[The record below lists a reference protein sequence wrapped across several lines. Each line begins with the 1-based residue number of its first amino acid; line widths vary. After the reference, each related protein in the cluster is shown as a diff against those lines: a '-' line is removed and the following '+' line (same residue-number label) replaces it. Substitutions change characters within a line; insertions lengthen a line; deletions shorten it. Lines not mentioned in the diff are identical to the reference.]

1 MTLDD
6 ELEQSLAELRDALT
20 LQQSIVGDVMS
31 RTAGRRVV
39 PVHSPSFV
47 RWWAARLRPPRFAIT
62 ASVASIGLFTVCW
75 LLFEQPSTA
84 AFAEQAL
91 AALERAK
98 ADGVTVQE
106 RTDVVMRDGSRHT
119 STTSYVF
126 YVGRD
131 SYRRDIHDGDKLREI
146 QWYTPKGEGMLQT
159 SVQYDTNTYARQNH
173 AGRYGDEQP
182 ISRLSL
188 ITRFIGDA
196 DRRLD
201 PMMIKGRQCPGF
213 EIHANKY
220 GDNPS
225 DWVDRIWFDPETKL
239 PARIEL
245 ERPRTEKEFKA
256 FITVQERF
264 DWHPDLAA
272 DVFVPK
278 IPDGFTRRE
287 EKSDTIN
294 RRPARQ

>member
-1 MTLDD
+1 MKLDD
-6 ELEQSLAELRDALT
+6 ELEESLAELRVAVSP
-20 LQQSIVGDVMS
+20 QRSIVGDVMS
-31 RTAGRRVV
+31 RTADRHVA
-39 PVHSPSFV
+39 PVRSISFI
-47 RWWAARLRPPRFAIT
+47 RWCAAQLPRPRFAVA
-62 ASVASIGLFTVCW
+62 ASVAMIGLLTVCW
-75 LLFEQPSTA
+75 LLFDQPSTA
-84 AFAEQAL
+84 AFAVQAL

-98 ADGVTVQE
+98 ADGVTAKE
-106 RTDVVMRDGSRHT
+106 RTVVVLRDGSRHT

-126 YVGRD
+126 YIGRD
-131 SYRRDIHDGDKLREI
+131 SYRRDIHDGDKLREV

-159 SVQYDTNTYARQNH
+159 SVQFDSKTYTLQNH
-173 AGRYGDEQP
+173 AGGYGHKVP
-182 ISRLSL
+182 IARMSL
-188 ITRFIGDA
+188 ITRFVGDA

-220 GDNPS
+220 GDNPT

-245 ERPRTEKEFKA
+245 ERPRPEKEFKA

-264 DWHPDLAA
+264 DWHPELKA

-278 IPDGFTRRE
+278 IPDGFTLRE
-287 EKSDTIN
+287 KESDAIDK
-294 RRPARQ
+294 AQQ